1 MKLKYKKLI
10 LIISMSTMGIGLVAF
25 SLGSKSANSDDDKIA
40 STSVVQR
47 GEVDTNRKEEAAD
60 VATVTPT
67 PTVEVQITSDETE
80 DEVKSSTADEEVEV
94 VSDKNPLERDAYPEV
109 NKVVQKYL
117 KAKLAS
123 DQDTLEKI
131 VTDPSFINIER
142 LQKTTEYIE
151 SYNNLEYYTKKAGE
165 GIKEFDFIVY
175 VYQEL
180 KITSIDTL
188 APSMD
193 MLYVKKVGDDY
204 KIVLGDISDTTAE
217 YIYETLESEDVQSLI
232 SSVNLKAEEAYNQ
245 DEDLRAFNKKLQDGA
260 STKNADDEEEI
271 ITSTGNSDE

>member
-40 STSVVQR
+40 STSVVQS

-60 VATVTPT
+60 VETVTPT
-67 PTVEVQITSDETE
+67 PTVEMQITSDETE

-94 VSDKNPLERDAYPEV
+94 VSDENPLERDAYPEV

-271 ITSTGNSDE
+271 ISSTGNSDE